1 MLAAGLP
8 PDTIGKL
15 DPKRLHVDEA
25 PLEGTLRV
33 VHGDLYA
40 RHLLVDQRNRLC
52 GVIDWG
58 DVHYGLP
65 AVDLSVVHMMVPA
78 EFHGAFFAAYGAVDE
93 RAWRFA
99 RYRARHHA
107 TFALES
113 AVARGDARLQ
123 QACELAHR
131 YTSV

>member
-1 MLAAGLP
+1 
-8 PDTIGKL
+8 
-15 DPKRLHVDEA
+15 
-25 PLEGTLRV
+25 

-40 RHLLVDQRNRLC
+40 RHLLLDQRNRLC

-65 AVDLSVVHMMVPA
+65 AVDLSVVHMMVPVP
-78 EFHGAFFAAYGAVDE
+78 FHDAFFEAYGPVDE

-107 TFALES
+107 SFALES
-113 AVARGDARLQ
+113 ALALGDERLR
-123 QACELAHR
+123 QACDLVHQ